1 MAPTEIK
8 GFHVLKVRLPE
19 SNGSHYVYFR
29 KHEVKPGQAPPAL
42 NLSGRLM
49 FLFNVPVETN
59 FPTLKKYFQQVAIGA
74 TIESYIPSAL
84 TDSEEDVYVDLSK
97 LTSDLEY
104 LSDAHLTE
112 VALKLP
118 KLCGIVTFIDKSALQ
133 LAFNSLKKL
142 SGDSKSSNWPVPTL
156 GTSFLRNKYKQ
167 QIYDTKQLSD
177 AVAASL
183 ADFNRAE
190 QESKE
195 ELQRQTQIVDEDG
208 FTLVVGS
215 HRKTKAGIMGK
226 QKFAATVESERAVKK
241 MKKKE
246 KEDFYRFQLREKK
259 KAEMNDLLRK
269 FKHDQERVRLMKE
282 KKRFRPY

>member
-29 KHEVKPGQAPPAL
+29 KHEVKPGQTPAAL

-49 FLFNVPVETN
+49 FLFNIPIETD
-59 FPTLKKYFQQVAIGA
+59 FATLKKYFQQVAIGA
-74 TIESYIPSAL
+74 TMEGYIPSAL
-84 TDSEEDVYVDLSK
+84 TDSEEDAYVDLTK

-104 LSDAHLTE
+104 LSDANVME

-118 KLCGIVTFIDKSALQ
+118 KLCGIVTFVDKAALQ

-142 SGDSKSSNWPVPTL
+142 SGDSKSTNWPLQTL
-156 GTSFLRNKYKQ
+156 GTTFLRNKYRE
-167 QIYDTKQLSD
+167 QIYDTKEFSD
-177 AVAASL
+177 SVAAAL

-195 ELQRQTQIVDEDG
+195 ELQKLTQIVDEDG

-215 HRKTKAGIMGK
+215 HRKTKAGILGK
-226 QKFAATVESERAVKK
+226 QKFAATVESEKAAKK

-269 FKHDQERVRLMKE
+269 FKHDQERVRIMKE